1 MGCNFVPLIYQ
12 KLKVMNKLF
21 IIFISLIALSSCQK
35 DTELVPTPV
44 PTKNLAKF
52 TYVWNNG
59 TPESEEFTY
68 DAQGRVAVII
78 SDEQTSTF
86 NYVSASSLV
95 VTAKNNIDNSPY
107 RSFNCTLNS
116 KGYITKISMI
126 NPDGTLYYTYNYT
139 YSPEDYIIKTE
150 GIPPSGVGF
159 TAEYTI
165 QNGNV
170 VSSKNFN
177 GGALSYTGQ
186 YNYDNSLVNKTGFGH
201 TGYWYSNKLFG
212 KGLKNMLVDYKSFSP
227 NNTLT
232 WHMTYEHELD
242 ADGYPLSTTSLNVL
256 QNKKGIETY
265 VYK

>member
-1 MGCNFVPLIYQ
+1 MY
-12 KLKVMNKLF
+12 KLF
-21 IIFISLIALSSCQK
+21 FSFLIIAILFSCDK
-35 DTELVPTPV
+35 ETTLNPTP
-44 PTKNLAKF
+44 TTSKNLTKV

-59 TPESEEFTY
+59 TPDIQEFTY
-68 DAQGRVAVII
+68 DAQGRVAII
-78 SDEQTSTF
+78 KDNAQTSTF

-107 RSFNCTLNS
+107 RIFTCTLNS
-116 KGYITKISMI
+116 KGYISKLIMTK
-126 NPDGTLYYTYNYT
+126 PDGTLNYTYNYT
-139 YSPEDYIIKTE
+139 YNSDDYITKTE
-150 GIPPSGVGF
+150 GIPATGIGF
-159 TAEYTI
+159 TAEYVI

-177 GGALSYTGQ
+177 GDALSYTGQ
-186 YNYDNSLVNKTGFGH
+186 YTYDNSLENKTGFGH

-232 WHMTYEHELD
+232 WHTQYKHDLD
-242 ADGYPLSTTSLNVL
+242 ADGYPLTTTISNVL
-256 QNKKGIETY
+256 QNKQGIETY